1 VIFMF
6 IVPCP
11 GIWVSE
17 VALFLV
23 MVNDQVQ
30 KLCT

>member
-1 VIFMF
+1 MF

-11 GIWVSE
+11 GIWVIE

-23 MVNDQVQ
+23 MVNEQVQ
-30 KLCT
+30 KLCN